1 MTKVKTTKKKRTKR
15 YPKNL
20 VIVESP
26 AKSKTIEKYLGKEF
40 KVLSSMGHLRDL
52 PKSKLAID
60 VDNNFEPSYII
71 IRGKNK
77 VLKDLKEYAANAET
91 VYLAPDPDREGEA
104 IAWHLTFALDLPENK
119 YKRIEFNEITKK
131 AVVNSF
137 NEARNIDIKRV
148 NAQQARR
155 LLDRLVG
162 YKISP
167 IFWKKVRRGLSAG
180 RVQSV
185 AVRIIC
191 DRENEI
197 EAFKPQEYWSIDVN
211 YSTAKKEEF
220 TAAVVNKKEKISDF
234 SINNEAEA
242 KNIIKEITS
251 APSVVESIIK
261 KEKVRNP
268 VPPFITSTLQQE
280 ASRRLGYS
288 ASKTMMIA
296 QQLYEGIDI
305 GEESPV
311 GLITYMRTDST
322 RTAND
327 ALSELKEFIISNFGQ
342 EFSPETTNTY
352 KQNKSAQDA
361 HEAIRPTSVLRE
373 PKNLENRL
381 SPEQF
386 KLYKLIWRRFVA
398 SQMKPAVYDQTSI
411 EIIAGDYLLRA
422 SGSIMKFSGFL
433 KVYEEQ
439 DENGNTIE
447 NELKILPEVQEKET
461 LKIINTAPGQ
471 HFTQAPP
478 RYTEASLVK
487 ILEEKGIGRPS
498 TYAPIIY
505 TIVARNYVQ
514 KEGKALKPTELG
526 RTVDNEMRKHF
537 PDIVDVSFTAEMEK
551 KLDDVEE
558 GNQDW
563 KKMLAEFYGPFSKE
577 VAAAEKNME
586 DLKQPDKEAGFN
598 CEKCG
603 KPMLIKTG
611 RFGQFIACS
620 GFPECKNTKPLLKK
634 IEGVKCPLCGGDI
647 IEKKTKQWRT
657 FYGCTGYPT
666 CNFASWDAPTQEK
679 CPKCG
684 AFMVEKK
691 DKETGEKRLLCIIC
705 DIKAQEA
712 LKTETAENKQ

>member
-1 MTKVKTTKKKRTKR
+1 MAKTKRKTKTKR

-26 AKSKTIEKYLGKEF
+26 AKSKTIEKYLGKDF

-52 PKSKLAID
+52 PKSKMAID
-60 VDNNFEPSYII
+60 IENNFEPSYII

-77 VLKDLKEYAANAET
+77 VLKDLKEYAKNAEM

-104 IAWHLTFALDLPENK
+104 IAWHLTYALELPAEK
-119 YKRIEFNEITKK
+119 YQRIEFNEITKK
-131 AVVNSF
+131 AVLSSF
-137 NEARNIDIKRV
+137 QEARTIDLKRV

-162 YKISP
+162 YTISP

-191 DRENEI
+191 DREADI
-197 EAFKPQEYWSIDVN
+197 EAFKPEEYWSIDVLLATEKN
-211 YSTAKKEEF
+211 EKF
-220 TAAVVNKKEKISDF
+220 TAQVVNKKEKISDF
-234 SINNEAEA
+234 TIHNEQETQG
-242 KNIIKEITS
+242 IIKEITTN
-251 APSVVESIIK
+251 AAVIENVIK
-261 KEKVRNP
+261 KEKSRNP

-288 ASKTMMIA
+288 TVKTMMIA

-305 GEESPV
+305 GEESAV

-322 RTAND
+322 RTSND
-327 ALSELKEFIISNFGQ
+327 ALQELKKFVIENFGA
-342 EFSPETTNTY
+342 EYSPETFNTY

-361 HEAIRPTSVLRE
+361 HEAIRPTSILRE
-373 PKNLENRL
+373 PKNLEQYL
-381 SPEQF
+381 SPEQL

-398 SQMKPAVYDQTSI
+398 SQMKPAIYDQTSI
-411 EIIAGDYLLRA
+411 EIGAGTYLLRA
-422 SGSIMKFSGFL
+422 SGSIIKFSGFL

-439 DENGNTIE
+439 QETPE
-447 NELKILPEVQEKET
+447 QTESELKTLPEVAAGEKLNIE
-461 LKIINTAPGQ
+461 NTNPLQ
-471 HFTQAPP
+471 HFTQPP
-478 RYTEASLVK
+478 ARYTEASLIK

-498 TYAPIIY
+498 TYSPIIS
-505 TIVARNYVQ
+505 TIVARNYVR
-514 KEGKALKPTELG
+514 KEGKALIPTELG

-537 PDIVDVSFTAEMEK
+537 PDIVDIGFTVEMEN
-551 KLDDVEE
+551 KLDEIAE

-563 KKMLAEFYGPFSKE
+563 RKMLADFYGPFSKE
-577 VAAAEKNME
+577 VADAEKNMQ

-603 KPMLIKTG
+603 KPMMIKTG

-620 GFPECKNTKPLLKK
+620 GFPECKNTKPIVKK
-634 IEGVKCPLCGGDI
+634 IEGVKCPLCGGDM

-657 FYGCTGYPT
+657 FYGCTGYPA
-666 CNFASWDAPTQEK
+666 CNFASWDLPRPEK

-684 AFMVEKK
+684 AFMVERK
-691 DKETGEKRLLCIIC
+691 DKETGEKKLFCIMC
-705 DIKAQEA
+705 DIKSQ
-712 LKTETAENKQ
+712 ENKTQTENTEEKVK